1 MGALWQTDSSK
12 NVVPTERV
20 DEAPLP
26 EKPPRSRTTHG
37 WGAFW
42 LLLLIILI
50 VLSLAA
56 AKEMRTSKFQS
67 REVSQFAAS
76 LTYDM
81 QRGPSEAI
89 RYPGAG
95 PFDQRLGYSSL
106 NEFLPRLIKRDY
118 VVASQTRFSQ
128 KLMDYTD
135 KGLFVPYAEKIQAGL
150 SITDCRAAPLYQ
162 YKYPQQL
169 YSSFAAIPPVVVN
182 SLLFIEN
189 RFLLD
194 PRQPQANPAV
204 DWPRFG
210 MAAWS
215 QVAKL
220 LHLPGQS
227 AGGST
232 LATQLEKYRHS
243 PDGLTVSGAEKIR
256 QMISASVRAYQAGP
270 QTLEARQNV
279 VRDYLNSVPLSAVP
293 GHGEVHGM
301 AEGLRVWYG
310 ADFNKANERL
320 ASNATDPKSMSE
332 KGLALREMLS
342 LMIAQRRPSH
352 YLTKGHVEL
361 AGLTDSH
368 IRLLAQNGVLDAP
381 LAAAALAS
389 KVIYRDWQ
397 TQPTLQPIETNK
409 GISVARSRLGGLL
422 NRPLYDLDRLDLSAT
437 STLQGDLQTQATEY
451 LKHLADPVFATQIG
465 LMGERLL
472 TPTSTTQVRY
482 SFTLFE
488 LTPDGSRVRV
498 QTDSTDQPFDINE
511 GSKLE
516 LGSTAKMRVLTT
528 YLQIIAELHEKY
540 AEMTVPELKKV
551 DVPDQDRLSRWAV
564 DYLIQNTDRNLPAML
579 GAALDRKYSAS
590 PGEAFFTGGG
600 LHTFVNFRKED
611 NGRLPTLRDAL
622 RESINLPFIRLMR
635 DLVRYTTY
643 SGPNS
648 SAELLKDD
656 RDPRRQEYLASFADR
671 EGTSF
676 LLKFWKKYKNKDTQA
691 RLETFLDSMRPTPIR
706 MAAVHRYLLPQA
718 SQESFNTFVR
728 SHLKGAKLTE
738 KLTEERLQ
746 RLYENYSPGAYD
758 LPDQGFIAKVH
769 PLDLWLM
776 GYLLSNPDAKWS
788 QIVKASHF
796 ERQEVYSWLFK
807 SRHKGAR
814 DSRIRTM
821 LEIEAFLDIHQRWQ
835 KVGYPFDHLVPSLAT
850 AIGSSGDRPA
860 ALAELI
866 GTILNDGVRMPTLRI
881 DSLHFAANTPY
892 ETKLIND
899 PDVGKRVMPSEVATA
914 MREALSQVVDAGTAK
929 RVSGSFITPDGKPL
943 AMGGKTGTGDN
954 RIEAIGSGG
963 RILSSKSINRTA
975 TFVFYIGDTHF
986 GTLTAFVPGRTAEAF
1001 KFTSALPV
1009 QVLKGMAPILT
1020 PYLQPGTHTQCLPV
1034 EVARRG

>member
-12 NVVPTERV
+12 TVVPTERV
-20 DEAPLP
+20 DEAPIP
-26 EKPPRSRTTHG
+26 EKPRRSRVKHG
-37 WGAFW
+37 WKAFW
-42 LLLLIILI
+42 LLILIIAI
-50 VLSLAA
+50 VVGLAA
-56 AKEMRTSKFQS
+56 SKEMRTSRFQS
-67 REVSQFAAS
+67 QEISKFAQT
-76 LTYDM
+76 LNYELKP
-81 QRGPSEAI
+81 GPSDAI
-89 RYPGAG
+89 HYPGAG
-95 PFDQRLGYSSL
+95 PFDLRLGYSSL
-106 NEFLPRLIKRDY
+106 GEFLPRLLKRDF
-118 VVASQTRFSQ
+118 VVEAQTRFSPA
-128 KLMDYTD
+128 LMNYTD
-135 KGLFVPYAEKIQAGL
+135 RGLFVPYSEKIQAGL

-162 YKYPQQL
+162 YHYPQQL
-169 YSSFAAIPPVVVN
+169 YSSFASIPPVVVN

-194 PRQPQANPAV
+194 PRQPLANPAV

-220 LHLPGQS
+220 LHVPGQS

-243 PDGLTVSGAEKIR
+243 PDGLTVNGAEKIR
-256 QMISASVRAYQAGP
+256 QMISATVRAYQAGP
-270 QTLEARQNV
+270 QTLEARQNI

-310 ADFNKANERL
+310 SDFNQANEAL
-320 ASNATDPKSMSE
+320 TSTATDPQTMAA

-352 YLTKGHVEL
+352 YLTKGRDEL
-361 AGLTDSH
+361 VDLTDSH
-368 IRLLAQNGVLDAP
+368 IRLLAQNGVIDAP
-381 LAAAALAS
+381 FAAAALAS
-389 KVIYRDWQ
+389 KVTYRDWA
-397 TQPTLQPIETNK
+397 TQPTIQPIETNK
-409 GISVARSRLGGLL
+409 GISVARSRLAGML

-437 STLQGDLQTQATEY
+437 STLQGELQTQATEY
-451 LKHLADPVFATQIG
+451 LKKLADPAFASQIG
-465 LMGERLL
+465 LIGERLL

-528 YLQIIAELHEKY
+528 YLQIIAELHDKY
-540 AEMTVPELKKV
+540 AGMAISELKKV
-551 DVPDQDRLSRWAV
+551 DVPEQDHLSRWVV
-564 DYLIQNTDRNLPAML
+564 DYLIQNKDRSLQPML

-600 LHTFVNFRKED
+600 LHVFHNFRKED
-611 NGRLPTLRDAL
+611 NGRMPTLRDAL

-643 SGPNS
+643 SGPNNS
-648 SAELLKDD
+648 SELLKDD

-706 MAAVHRYLLPQA
+706 MAAVHRYLLPHA

-728 SHLKGAKLTE
+728 SHLTGAKLTE
-738 KLTEERLQ
+738 KLTDERLI
-746 RLYENYSPGAYD
+746 RLYDSYGPGSYD

-769 PLDLWLM
+769 PLDLWMM
-776 GYLLSNPDAKWS
+776 GYLLNHPDATFKD
-788 QIVKASHF
+788 IVKASQF

-807 SRHKGAR
+807 SKHKGAR
-814 DSRIRTM
+814 DGRIRTM

-881 DSLHFAANTPY
+881 DSLHFAAGTPY

-899 PDVGKRVMPSEVATA
+899 PEVGKRVMPSEVATA

-929 RVSGSFITPDGKPL
+929 RVAGSFKLPDGRPL

-963 RILSSKSINRTA
+963 RILSSKSLNRTA

-986 GTLTAFVPGRTAEAF
+986 GTLTAFVPGRSAENF
-1001 KFTSALPV
+1001 TFTSALPV

-1020 PYLQPGTHTQCLPV
+1020 PYLQPGTHTMCQPP
-1034 EVARRG
+1034 EVTAGR

>member
-50 VLSLAA
+50 VLGLAA